1 MFSHVLILLICVYE
15 HGFCANNAW
24 PFHQVD
30 NIGWTPLTIATRY
43 GHVPIVKVLLKD
55 PRIDEDKYLLCLA
68 SRFGNQEV
76 VEALLDQPNI
86 DVNIVGIKIFC
97 GNAVTFM
104 FLTIQSIIQTL
115 LI

>member
-1 MFSHVLILLICVYE
+1 M
-15 HGFCANNAW
+15 
-24 PFHQVD
+24 
-30 NIGWTPLTIATRY
+30 
-43 GHVPIVKVLLKD
+43 KVLLKD

-104 FLTIQSIIQTL
+104 FLTIQSIIQTRPID
-115 LI
+115 LICVSVHGFERMLHGLSTRLTMMDGRHSQLHLGTDMFRPRSFS